1 MISVREL
8 TKVYRQPTRD
18 VVAIDDI
25 NLDIDDGEIHGII
38 GRSGAGKSTL
48 VRCLTLLDRPTTGKV
63 VVGSQDLTAVSDTD
77 LRNARRRIGMVFQ
90 HANLLSSRTVAE
102 NIAMPLEIVNTKKA
116 QRRARALELIDLV
129 GLQGLADTYPA
140 QLSGGQRQR
149 VGIARALAADPD
161 VLLCDEPTS
170 ALDPD
175 TTEEILKLIR
185 AVADR
190 LNLTVVVITHEM
202 SVVKTLCDS
211 VSLLEAGKILES
223 GALAE
228 VAANV
233 NSRLSRSLLP
243 LPIHAPPIGDLILEV
258 VGKADAVNA
267 PIAAAIADENPVTV
281 QIVAANIETLG
292 NTRFAHYLLALNS
305 DQPINLTGIEA
316 TLARNGFAVRVRAKE
331 GVQA

>member
-48 VRCLTLLDRPTTGKV
+48 VRCLTLLDRPTKGQV
-63 VVGSQDLTAVSDTD
+63 IVGGQDLTAVSDTQ

-102 NIAMPLEIVNTKKA
+102 NVAMPLEIVNTKKA
-116 QRRARALELIDLV
+116 ERRSRALELLELV
-129 GLQGLADTYPA
+129 GLQGLEDTYPA

-170 ALDPD
+170 ALDPG
-175 TTEEILKLIR
+175 TTDEILSLIR
-185 AVADR
+185 SVADR

-202 SVVKTLCDS
+202 SVVKNLCDS
-211 VSLLEAGKILES
+211 VSLLEAGAIMES
-223 GALAE
+223 GKLST
-228 VAANV
+228 VAADV
-233 NSRLSRSLLP
+233 NSQLSRSLLP
-243 LPIHAPPIGDLILEV
+243 LPTHQPASADMVIEAI
-258 VGKADAVNA
+258 GKADAVNT
-267 PIAAAIADENPVTV
+267 PIATKIAEENPVEV
-281 QIVAANIETLG
+281 EIAAANIETLG
-292 NTRFAHYLLALNS
+292 DTRFAHYLLAIDS
-305 DQPINLTGIEA
+305 PEAINLTGIEA
-316 TLARNGFAVRVRAKE
+316 TLARHGFAIRVRAKQ
-331 GVQA
+331 GVKA

>member
-48 VRCLTLLDRPTTGKV
+48 VRCLTLLDRPTKGQV
-63 VVGSQDLTAVSDTD
+63 IVGSQDLTAVSDTE

-102 NIAMPLEIVNTKKA
+102 NVAMPLEIVNTKKA
-116 QRRARALELIDLV
+116 ERRAKAIELIELV
-129 GLQGLADTYPA
+129 GLNGLEDTYPA

-170 ALDPD
+170 ALDPN
-175 TTEEILKLIR
+175 TTEGILNLIR
-185 AVADR
+185 SVAER
-190 LNLTVVVITHEM
+190 LNLTVVIITHEM
-202 SVVKTLCDS
+202 SVVKNLCDS

-223 GALAE
+223 GQLSE
-228 VAANV
+228 VAADV
-233 NSRLSRSLLP
+233 NSELSRSLLP
-243 LPIHAPPIGDLILEV
+243 LPTHDKVTADMVLEV
-258 VGKADAVNA
+258 VGKADAVNT
-267 PIAAAIADENPVTV
+267 PIGTTIAAENPVTV
-281 QIVAANIETLG
+281 DIAAANIETLSG
-292 NTRFAHYLLALNS
+292 TRFAHYLLGINS
-305 DQPINLTGIEA
+305 DTPINMTGIEA
-316 TLARNGFAVRVRAKE
+316 TLARHGFSVRVRAKQ

>member
-18 VVAIDDI
+18 VVALDNI

-48 VRCLTLLDRPTTGKV
+48 VRCLTLLDRPTKGEV
-63 VVGSQDLTAVSDTD
+63 IVGNQNLTAVSDKE

-90 HANLLSSRTVAE
+90 HANLLSSRTVAD
-102 NIAMPLEIVNTKKA
+102 NISLPLEIVNTKA
-116 QRRARALELIDLV
+116 TERRQKALELIELV
-129 GLQGLADTYPA
+129 GLTGLEDTYPA

-170 ALDPD
+170 ALDPG
-175 TTEEILKLIR
+175 TTDEILGLIR
-185 AVADR
+185 SVADR

-211 VSLLEAGKILES
+211 VSLLEAGAIVES
-223 GALAE
+223 GKLST

-233 NSRLSRSLLP
+233 NSQLRSEEHTSELQSRGQL
-243 LPIHAPPIGDLILEV
+243 
-258 VGKADAVNA
+258 
-267 PIAAAIADENPVTV
+267 
-281 QIVAANIETLG
+281 
-292 NTRFAHYLLALNS
+292 
-305 DQPINLTGIEA
+305 
-316 TLARNGFAVRVRAKE
+316 
-331 GVQA
+331 

>member
-25 NLDIDDGEIHGII
+25 TLDIDDGEIHGII

-48 VRCLTLLDRPTTGKV
+48 VRCLTLLDRPTTGQV
-63 VVGSQDLTAVSDTD
+63 IVGGKDLTAVSDAG
-77 LRNARRRIGMVFQ
+77 LRDARRRIGMVFQ
-90 HANLLSSRTVAE
+90 HANLLSSRTVAD
-102 NIAMPLEIVNTKKA
+102 NIALPLEIGPTKKV
-116 QRRARALELIDLV
+116 QRRKRALELIELV
-129 GLQGLADTYPA
+129 GLQGLEDTYPA

-185 AVADR
+185 SVADR

-211 VSLLEAGKILES
+211 VSLLDAGKILES
-223 GALAE
+223 GKLAD
-228 VAANV
+228 VAADT

-243 LPIHAPPIGDLILEV
+243 LPTHRVPEADLVLEV
-258 VGKADAVNA
+258 VGHGDAVNV
-267 PIAAAIADENPVTV
+267 PIASTIAAENPVTV
-281 QIVAANIETLG
+281 DIAAANIETLG
-292 NTRFAHYLLALNS
+292 DTTFAHYLLAVNS
-305 DQPINLTGIEA
+305 AEPINLTGIQA
-316 TLARNGFAVRVRAKE
+316 TLARSGFTVRARAAQ

>member
-48 VRCLTLLDRPTTGKV
+48 VRCLTLLDRPTKGQV
-63 VVGSQDLTAVSDTD
+63 IVGGQDLTAVSDTQ

-102 NIAMPLEIVNTKKA
+102 NVAMPLEIVNAKKSE
-116 QRRARALELIDLV
+116 RRARALELLELV
-129 GLQGLADTYPA
+129 GLQGLEDTYPA

-170 ALDPD
+170 ALDPN
-175 TTEEILKLIR
+175 TTDDILALIR
-185 AVADR
+185 SVADR
-190 LNLTVVVITHEM
+190 LHLTVVVITHEM
-202 SVVKTLCDS
+202 SVVKSLCDS
-211 VSLLEAGKILES
+211 VSLLEAGKIVES
-223 GALAE
+223 GKLSE
-228 VAANV
+228 VAADV

-243 LPIHAPPIGDLILEV
+243 LPTHQAVTADLVLEV
-258 VGKADAVNA
+258 VGKADAVNT
-267 PIAAAIADENPVTV
+267 PIATTIAEENPVTV
-281 QIVAANIETLG
+281 EIAAANIETLG
-292 NTRFAHYLLALNS
+292 TTRFAHYLLGINS
-305 DQPINLTGIEA
+305 DEPINL
-316 TLARNGFAVRVRAKE
+316 ARHGFSVRVRAKQ

>member
-25 NLDIDDGEIHGII
+25 NLDIEDGEIHGII

-48 VRCLTLLDRPTTGKV
+48 VRCLTLLDRPTKGQV
-63 VVGSQDLTAVSDTD
+63 IVGGQDLTAVSDTQ

-102 NIAMPLEIVNTKKA
+102 NVAMPLEIVNTKKTE
-116 QRRARALELIDLV
+116 RRSRALELLELV
-129 GLQGLADTYPA
+129 GLQGLEDTYPA

-170 ALDPD
+170 ALDPG
-175 TTEEILKLIR
+175 TTDEILALIR
-185 AVADR
+185 SVADR

-202 SVVKTLCDS
+202 SVVKNLCDS
-211 VSLLEAGKILES
+211 VSLLEAGAIMES
-223 GALAE
+223 GKLST
-228 VAANV
+228 VAADV
-233 NSRLSRSLLP
+233 NSQLSRSLLP
-243 LPIHAPPIGDLILEV
+243 LPTHQPASADMVIEAI
-258 VGKADAVNA
+258 GKADAVNT
-267 PIAAAIADENPVTV
+267 PIATKIAAENPVQV
-281 QIVAANIETLG
+281 EIVAANIETLG
-292 NTRFAHYLLALNS
+292 DTRFAHYLLAINS
-305 DQPINLTGIEA
+305 SETINITGIEA
-316 TLARNGFAVRVRAKE
+316 TLARHGFAIRVRAKQ
-331 GVQA
+331 GVKA

>member
-48 VRCLTLLDRPTTGKV
+48 VRCLTLLDRPTKGQV
-63 VVGSQDLTAVSDTD
+63 IVGSQDLTAVSDTK

-102 NIAMPLEIVNTKKA
+102 NVAMPLEIVNAKKA
-116 QRRARALELIDLV
+116 ERRARALELLELV
-129 GLQGLADTYPA
+129 GLQGLEDTYPA

-170 ALDPD
+170 ALDPN
-175 TTEEILKLIR
+175 TTDDILTLIR
-185 AVADR
+185 SVADR
-190 LNLTVVVITHEM
+190 LHLTVVVITHEM
-202 SVVKTLCDS
+202 LVVKNLCDS
-211 VSLLEAGKILES
+211 VSLLEAGKIVES
-223 GALAE
+223 GKLSE
-228 VAANV
+228 VAADV
-233 NSRLSRSLLP
+233 NSQLSRSLLP
-243 LPIHAPPIGDLILEV
+243 LPTHQPVTADLVIEV
-258 VGKADAVNA
+258 VGKADAVNT
-267 PIAAAIADENPVTV
+267 PIGSTIAAENPVTV
-281 QIVAANIETLG
+281 DIAAANIETLG
-292 NTRFAHYLLALNS
+292 TTRFAHYLLGINS

-316 TLARNGFAVRVRAKE
+316 TLARHGFSVRVRAAR

>member
-48 VRCLTLLDRPTTGKV
+48 VRCLTLLDRPTKGQV
-63 VVGSQDLTAVSDTD
+63 IVGSQDLTAVSDTE

-102 NIAMPLEIVNTKKA
+102 NVAMPLEIVNTKKA
-116 QRRARALELIDLV
+116 ERRAKAIELIELV
-129 GLQGLADTYPA
+129 GLNGLEDTYPA

-170 ALDPD
+170 ALDPN
-175 TTEEILKLIR
+175 TTEGILNLIR
-185 AVADR
+185 SVAER
-190 LNLTVVVITHEM
+190 LNLTVVIITHEM
-202 SVVKTLCDS
+202 SVVKNLCDS

-223 GALAE
+223 GKLSE
-228 VAANV
+228 VAGDV
-233 NSRLSRSLLP
+233 NSQLSRSLLP
-243 LPIHAPPIGDLILEV
+243 LPTHDEVTADLVIEV
-258 VGKADAVNA
+258 VGKADAVNT
-267 PIAAAIADENPVTV
+267 PIGTTIAAENPVTV
-281 QIVAANIETLG
+281 DIAAANIETLSG
-292 NTRFAHYLLALNS
+292 TRFAHYLLGINS
-305 DQPINLTGIEA
+305 DKPINLTGIEA
-316 TLARNGFAVRVRAKE
+316 TLARHGFSLRVRAKQ

>member
-8 TKVYRQPTRD
+8 TKVYRQPARD
-18 VVAIDDI
+18 VVALDNIT
-25 NLDIDDGEIHGII
+25 LDIDDGEIHGII

-48 VRCLTLLDRPTTGKV
+48 VRCLTLLDRPTTGSV
-63 VVGSQDLTAVSDTD
+63 VVGSQNLTAVSDTE

-90 HANLLSSRTVAE
+90 HANLLSSRTVAD
-102 NIAMPLEIVNTKKA
+102 NISLPLETGKKKKA
-116 QRRARALELIDLV
+116 DRRAKAKELLDLV
-129 GLQGLADTYPA
+129 GLSGLEDTYPA

-170 ALDPD
+170 ALDPA
-175 TTEEILKLIR
+175 TTDDILKLIR
-185 AVADR
+185 AVSDR

-211 VSLLEAGKILES
+211 VSLLDNGKILDFGPLS
-223 GALAE
+223 Q

-233 NSRLSRSLLP
+233 NSDLSRALLP
-243 LPIHAPPIGDLILEV
+243 LPTHEAASADLVIEV
-258 VGKADAVNA
+258 VGSQDAVNI
-267 PIAAAIADENPVTV
+267 PIATKIAAEHSVTV
-281 QIVAANIETLG
+281 DIAAANIETLG
-292 NTRFAHYLLALNS
+292 DARFAHYLLAIDS
-305 DQPINLTGIEA
+305 DTQINLTGIEA
-316 TLARNGFAVRVRAKE
+316 TLVRNGYSIRTRAKE

>member
-25 NLDIDDGEIHGII
+25 NLDIGDGEIHGII

-48 VRCLTLLDRPTTGKV
+48 VRCLTLLDRPTKGQV
-63 VVGSQDLTAVSDTD
+63 IVGGQDLTAVSDTQ

-102 NIAMPLEIVNTKKA
+102 NVAMPLEIVNTKKA
-116 QRRARALELIDLV
+116 ERRSRALELLELV
-129 GLQGLADTYPA
+129 GLQGLEDTYPA

-170 ALDPD
+170 ALDPG
-175 TTEEILKLIR
+175 TTDEILSLIR

-202 SVVKTLCDS
+202 SVVKNLCDS
-211 VSLLEAGKILES
+211 VSLLEAGAIMKS
-223 GALAE
+223 GKLST
-228 VAANV
+228 VAADV
-233 NSRLSRSLLP
+233 NSQLSRSLLP
-243 LPIHAPPIGDLILEV
+243 LPTHQPASADMVIEAI
-258 VGKADAVNA
+258 GKADAVNT
-267 PIAAAIADENPVTV
+267 PIATKIADENPVQV
-281 QIVAANIETLG
+281 EIAAANIETLG
-292 NTRFAHYLLALNS
+292 DTRFAHYLLAINS
-305 DQPINLTGIEA
+305 SEIINITGIEA
-316 TLARNGFAVRVRAKE
+316 TLARHGFAIRVRAKQ
-331 GVQA
+331 GVKA

>member
-25 NLDIDDGEIHGII
+25 NLDIGDGEIHGII

-48 VRCLTLLDRPTTGKV
+48 VRCLTLLDRPTKGQV
-63 VVGSQDLTAVSDTD
+63 IVGGQDLTAVSDTQ

-102 NIAMPLEIVNTKKA
+102 NVAMPLEIVNTKKA
-116 QRRARALELIDLV
+116 ERRSRALELLDLV
-129 GLQGLADTYPA
+129 GLQGLEDTYPA

-149 VGIARALAADPD
+149 VGIARAPAADPD

-170 ALDPD
+170 ALDPG
-175 TTEEILKLIR
+175 TTDEILSLIR

-202 SVVKTLCDS
+202 SVVKNLCDS
-211 VSLLEAGKILES
+211 VSLLEAGAIMES
-223 GALAE
+223 GKLST
-228 VAANV
+228 VAADV
-233 NSRLSRSLLP
+233 NSQLSRSLLP
-243 LPIHAPPIGDLILEV
+243 LPTHQPASADMVIEAI
-258 VGKADAVNA
+258 GKADAVNT
-267 PIAAAIADENPVTV
+267 PIATKIADENPVQV
-281 QIVAANIETLG
+281 EIAAANIETLG
-292 NTRFAHYLLALNS
+292 DTRFAHYLLA
-305 DQPINLTGIEA
+305 INGSESINITGIEA
-316 TLARNGFAVRVRAKE
+316 TLARHGFAIRVRAKQ
-331 GVQA
+331 GVKA

>member
-25 NLDIDDGEIHGII
+25 NLDIADGEIHGII

-48 VRCLTLLDRPTTGKV
+48 VRCLTLLDRPTKGQV
-63 VVGSQDLTAVSDTD
+63 VVGSQDLTAVSDTE

-102 NIAMPLEIVNTKKA
+102 NVAMPLEIVNTKKA
-116 QRRARALELIDLV
+116 QRRAKALELLELV
-129 GLQGLADTYPA
+129 GLDGLEDTYPA

-170 ALDPD
+170 ALDPS
-175 TTEEILKLIR
+175 TTDDILDLIR
-185 AVADR
+185 SVADR

-202 SVVKTLCDS
+202 SVVKKLCDS

-223 GALAE
+223 GKLQE
-228 VAANV
+228 VAADV
-233 NSRLSRSLLP
+233 NSQLSRSLLP
-243 LPIHAPPIGDLILEV
+243 LPTHRNNMADLVIEV
-258 VGKADAVNA
+258 VGKADAVNI
-267 PIAAAIADENPVTV
+267 PIGTKITEENPVTV
-281 QIVAANIETLG
+281 EIAAANIETLG
-292 NTRFAHYLLALNS
+292 DTRFAHYLLAINS
-305 DQPINLTGIEA
+305 DEPINLTGIEA
-316 TLARNGFAVRVRAKE
+316 TLARNGFTVRVRAAK
-331 GVQA
+331 GVKA

>member
-8 TKVYRQPTRD
+8 TKVYRQPGRD
-18 VVAIDDI
+18 VTALDNIT
-25 NLDIDDGEIHGII
+25 LDIDDGEIHGII

-48 VRCLTLLDRPTTGKV
+48 VRCLTLLDRPTAGSV
-63 VVGSQDLTAVSDTD
+63 VVGGKDLTAVSDTE

-102 NIAMPLEIVNTKKA
+102 NIALPLEIVSTSKTDRRAKA
-116 QRRARALELIDLV
+116 QELVDLV
-129 GLQGLADTYPA
+129 GLGGLEDTYPA

-170 ALDPD
+170 ALDPG
-175 TTEEILKLIR
+175 TTAEILSLIR
-185 AVADR
+185 SVSDR

-211 VSLLEAGKILES
+211 VSLLDDGQILDSGKL
-223 GALAE
+223 GA

-233 NSRLSRSLLP
+233 NSQLSRALLP
-243 LPIHAPPIGDLILEV
+243 LPTHEAASADLVLEV
-258 VGKADAVNA
+258 VGAKEAVNI
-267 PIAAAIADENPVTV
+267 PIATVLADENPVTV
-281 QIVAANIETLG
+281 DIAAANIETLG
-292 NTRFAHYLLALNS
+292 DTRFAHYLLALNS
-305 DQPINLTGIEA
+305 TERMNITGIEA
-316 TLARNGFAVRVRAKE
+316 TLARHGYTVRARAKE
-331 GVQA
+331 GVQV

>member
-25 NLDIDDGEIHGII
+25 NLDIADGEIHGII

-48 VRCLTLLDRPTTGKV
+48 VRCLTLLDRPTKGQV
-63 VVGSQDLTAVSDTD
+63 VVGSQDLTAVSDTE

-102 NIAMPLEIVNTKKA
+102 NVAMPLEIVNTKKA
-116 QRRARALELIDLV
+116 QRRAKALELLELV
-129 GLQGLADTYPA
+129 GLDGLEDTYPA

-170 ALDPD
+170 ALDPS
-175 TTEEILKLIR
+175 TTDDILDLIR
-185 AVADR
+185 SVADR

-202 SVVKTLCDS
+202 SVVKKLCDS

-223 GALAE
+223 GKLQE
-228 VAANV
+228 VAADV
-233 NSRLSRSLLP
+233 NSQLSRSLLP
-243 LPIHAPPIGDLILEV
+243 LPTHQNNMADLVIEV
-258 VGKADAVNA
+258 VGKADAVNI
-267 PIAAAIADENPVTV
+267 PIGTKITEENPVTV
-281 QIVAANIETLG
+281 EIAAANIETLG
-292 NTRFAHYLLALNS
+292 DTRFAHYLLAINS
-305 DQPINLTGIEA
+305 DEPINLTGIEA
-316 TLARNGFAVRVRAKE
+316 TLARNGFTVRVRAAK
-331 GVQA
+331 GVKA

>member
-25 NLDIDDGEIHGII
+25 NLDIGDGEIHGII

-48 VRCLTLLDRPTTGKV
+48 VRCLTLLDRPTKGQV
-63 VVGSQDLTAVSDTD
+63 IVGGQDLTAVSDTQ

-102 NIAMPLEIVNTKKA
+102 NVAMPLEIVNTKKA
-116 QRRARALELIDLV
+116 ERRSRALELLELV
-129 GLQGLADTYPA
+129 GLQGLEDTYPA

-170 ALDPD
+170 ALDPG
-175 TTEEILKLIR
+175 TTDEILSLIR

-202 SVVKTLCDS
+202 SVVKNLCDS
-211 VSLLEAGKILES
+211 VSLLEAGAIMES
-223 GALAE
+223 GKLST
-228 VAANV
+228 VAADV
-233 NSRLSRSLLP
+233 NSQLSRSLLP
-243 LPIHAPPIGDLILEV
+243 LPTHQPASADMVIEAI
-258 VGKADAVNA
+258 GKADAVNT
-267 PIAAAIADENPVTV
+267 PIATKIADENPVQV
-281 QIVAANIETLG
+281 EIAAANIETLG
-292 NTRFAHYLLALNS
+292 DTRFAHYLLAINS
-305 DQPINLTGIEA
+305 SETINITGIEA
-316 TLARNGFAVRVRAKE
+316 TLARHGFAIRVRAKQ
-331 GVQA
+331 GVKA